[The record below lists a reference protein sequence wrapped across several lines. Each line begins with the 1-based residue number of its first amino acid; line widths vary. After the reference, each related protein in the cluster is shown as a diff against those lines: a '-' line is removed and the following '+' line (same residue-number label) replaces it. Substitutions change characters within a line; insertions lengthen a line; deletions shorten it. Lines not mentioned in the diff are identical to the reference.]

1 MSIGL
6 TVKEHLDNESRKLYG
21 RTVDYNGIQYIL
33 GEVSGNTASLYK
45 SIAEDQPDF
54 IVELSLVTFL

>member
-1 MSIGL
+1 MRVASYTGVQLSI
-6 TVKEHLDNESRKLYG
+6 
-21 RTVDYNGIQYIL
+21 NGMQYIL
-33 GEVSGNTASLYK
+33 GEVSDNTASLYK